1 MDEQEFQIQEKIL
14 KDTIVSIVDELHKPN
29 FYKAQTLTKEFIT
42 ELRRLLKI
50 FTTLKTKLNS
60 DTNNSDIRRSK
71 ARFVLQITKILGII
85 YGICDPDN
93 SYKLPYPIPPK
104 VNLDLCIDLKEQFDS
119 LLYGELVFGKP
130 YDSERSKRTKRHN
143 QYVKKL
149 FSKAYSK
156 KSKRKRKGKK
166 KRRTL
171 LKKKK

>member
-14 KDTIVSIVDELHKPN
+14 KDTIVSIVNELHKPN
-29 FYKAQTLTKEFIT
+29 FYKAQTLTKELIT
-42 ELRRLLKI
+42 ELRQLLKI
-50 FTTLKTKLNS
+50 FSTLKIKLNS
-60 DTNNSDIRRSK
+60 DTTNNIRRSK

-93 SYKLPYPIPPK
+93 SYNLPYPIPPK

-130 YDSERSKRTKRHN
+130 YESERSKRTKRHN
-143 QYVKKL
+143 QYVKKH
-149 FSKAYSK
+149 SNKAYSK
-156 KSKRKRKGKK
+156 KYKRKRKR
-166 KRRTL
+166 KRRTI